1 MPASEASITYNI
13 LLMPR
18 GGGHYLKAEQIIM
31 TAPPERGAMLDF
43 ARDGQTVSA
52 IVDHIH
58 VPPGCEE
65 HCIGTIFVHES

>member
-1 MPASEASITYNI
+1 
-13 LLMPR
+13 
-18 GGGHYLKAEQIIM
+18 M

-43 ARDGQTVSA
+43 ARDGTTVSA
-52 IVDHIH
+52 MVDHIH